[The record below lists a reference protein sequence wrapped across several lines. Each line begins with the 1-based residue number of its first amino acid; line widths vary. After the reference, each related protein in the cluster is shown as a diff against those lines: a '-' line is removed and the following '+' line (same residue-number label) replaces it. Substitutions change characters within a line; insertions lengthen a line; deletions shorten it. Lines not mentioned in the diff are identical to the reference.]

1 MKKRINWF
9 KIIILIL
16 TIIEVIILF
25 TTDRNAIK
33 TNLNTWRLYCI
44 CIMFIPINV
53 MIIGAKRKVKK

>member
-16 TIIEVIILF
+16 MIIEIIIAI

-33 TNLNTWRLYCI
+33 KDINTWRLYCI
-44 CIMFIPINV
+44 CILFIPINV
-53 MIIGAKRKVKK
+53 MIIGAKRRVKK

>member
-16 TIIEVIILF
+16 TIIEVIIMF

-33 TNLNTWRLYCI
+33 TNLNTWRLYCT
-44 CIMFIPINV
+44 CVMFIPINI
-53 MIIGAKRKVKK
+53 MIIGTKRKVKK